1 MMWIN
6 WRVLTAGLAIVTMS
20 GCLDR
25 SAGTQGVEFHRDVTT
40 QISSTTRY
48 DTAQFAGQWF
58 FRGEFVHPGEEP
70 QRGKLEFRPNAGKIA
85 QIALYAANGR
95 VTDIYDVDQPL
106 PGRFTLGEKPY
117 QTEYWVLWVD
127 EGYRTAA
134 IGTPSGSFGWILDRA
149 RSGGDD
155 RIKAARDVFE
165 FNGYNLA
172 RLKMN

>member
-1 MMWIN
+1 MIGMKG
-6 WRVLTAGLAIVTMS
+6 RAALAALAMAGLSA
-20 GCLDR
+20 CL
-25 SAGTQGVEFHRDVTT
+25 GGETGGVEFHRDAKA

-48 DTAQFAGQWF
+48 EVERFAGQWY
-58 FRGEFVHPGEEP
+58 FRGEFVYPGEMAEN
-70 QRGKLEFRPNAGKIA
+70 GKLEFRPHAGQIA
-85 QIALYAANGR
+85 QIALYNARGR
-95 VTDIYDVDQPL
+95 VTDIYDVDQPQ

-149 RSGGDD
+149 PSGGED
-155 RIKAARDVFE
+155 RIKAAREVFE